1 MFYKPFE
8 AEGDIEQKIE
18 ERYMQVKIKE
28 LADKRVAEEMRSK
41 IQAWTE
47 SRSRQEEELIRRTEG
62 FKYASRFEARGYT
75 YNRPNTA
82 GPGPMKVDCTE
93 DVLPPIIQEEE
104 GEVPNFDAETPL
116 EQVGPPPND
125 RISRIR

>member
-47 SRSRQEEELIRRTEG
+47 SRSR
-62 FKYASRFEARGYT
+62 
-75 YNRPNTA
+75 
-82 GPGPMKVDCTE
+82 
-93 DVLPPIIQEEE
+93 
-104 GEVPNFDAETPL
+104 
-116 EQVGPPPND
+116 
-125 RISRIR
+125 